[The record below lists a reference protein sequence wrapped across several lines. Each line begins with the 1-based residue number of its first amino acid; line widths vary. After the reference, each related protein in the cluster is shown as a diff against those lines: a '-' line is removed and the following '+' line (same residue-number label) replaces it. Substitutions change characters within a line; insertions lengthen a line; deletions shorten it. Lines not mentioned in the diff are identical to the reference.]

1 MDKERKKNR
10 QSLFEAALILYA
22 IKDILESTS
31 LFRRPEWL
39 DSMFVLVFVVLIV
52 WKLALQ
58 TYTFTRLII
67 MGVLGAMC
75 AYTCINGNYFYIMIS
90 FLCIFA
96 MQDVDLEQVIRKVSW
111 VKLVLVGFHVVY
123 YFICFVIAPGKIKY
137 IYRNGVKRHYF
148 FLGHPNTFSMFVL
161 WTTIGFAYG
170 YYKKLNRIQLGG
182 LWFVNFFFYLFTNS
196 NTGIMVS
203 TIVYGLMILDKSGYQ
218 LKRILKSSK
227 YIFGIFSIVIPV
239 FVASYTRLSGPLLE
253 VYNFLNSFFTG
264 RLLFGSYVYDV
275 YGISW
280 IGKTIYFPE
289 KTYWRGHW
297 FDSMVF
303 DNAYIWMF
311 VIYGYF
317 YLLLIAAAFFVIEK
331 KTTKVEKILIIGYTF
346 YGIMEAYII
355 SASICMPL
363 LLLGKYMYV
372 MLEEKKEKERPR
384 KGNKEYDGHR
394 C

>member
-1 MDKERKKNR
+1 MDQERKRNR

-22 IKDILESTS
+22 VKDILESTR

-39 DSMFVLVFVVLIV
+39 DTLFVLIFLALIV

-58 TYTFTRLII
+58 TYTFWRLVI
-67 MGVLGAMC
+67 MGILGGMC
-75 AYTCINGNYFYIMIS
+75 AYTCINGNYFYIMVS

-96 MQDVDLEQVIRKVSW
+96 MQDVDLEQAIRKVSW
-111 VKLVLVGFHVVY
+111 VKLALVGAHVVY
-123 YFICFVIAPGKIKY
+123 YVICFIIAPGKIQF

-203 TIVYGLMILDKSGYQ
+203 TIVYGLMILDKSNVS
-218 LKRILKSSK
+218 LKRTLKSSK
-227 YIFGIFSIVIPV
+227 YIFGIFSIMIPV
-239 FVASYTRLSGPLLE
+239 FVASYTKLPEFLLK
-253 VYNFLNSFFTG
+253 VYDFLNTFFTG

-280 IGKTIYFPE
+280 IGRTIYFPE

-297 FDSMVF
+297 FDTIVF

-317 YLLLIAAAFFVIEK
+317 YLLLIAVGFFLIEK
-331 KTTKVEKILIIGYTF
+331 HMNRVEKILVIGYAF
-346 YGIMEAYII
+346 YGVMEAYII

-363 LLLGKYMYV
+363 LFLGKYMYL
-372 MLEEKKEKERPR
+372 MLEKKAGGKNVR
-384 KGNKEYDGHR
+384 Y
-394 C
+394 